1 MTNQV
6 NNRTGIFFTQGVDKE
21 ASNMSEQT
29 YDNVYGGP
37 VCDGDGCGKWS
48 CKLNYYHDEDKFY
61 CEDCEIEDD

>member
-1 MTNQV
+1 
-6 NNRTGIFFTQGVDKE
+6 
-21 ASNMSEQT
+21 MSEQT

-37 VCDGDGCGKWS
+37 VCDGDGCGKWN